1 MSLSTYAGWP
11 RRADQLKNRRS
22 FSFRK
27 HRNGNSADG
36 LRILYG
42 VQGTG
47 NGHISRARMLLA
59 ALKKHPAFAQV
70 DVLLSGHSADAD
82 VGHPIRYRCSGM
94 GFSFGKTGGI
104 DFRDSFSKARPGRFM
119 MDVSQIPVREY
130 DLVISD
136 FEPVSAWA
144 ARLGGVPSLGISHQA
159 AFLSPLVPRPAVR
172 SFWGE
177 RVMRHYA
184 PTNQAIGFH
193 YETYDKS
200 ILTPVVREEV
210 RRLNCTNGRHITVY
224 LPSYDSARLL
234 PHFLRLN
241 REVHL
246 FCKHT
251 QKAYDT
257 DKIRVRPVS
266 HDAYIES
273 LSGCAAL
280 MCGAGFQATS
290 EALHLGK
297 RLFCI
302 PMRHQYEQA
311 CNAAALLRMGVPIAN
326 TVDEFVMMQL
336 HNLLQQP
343 APAPRNYPDVITGIP
358 NKILEMSGLTNSFF
372 E

>member
-1 MSLSTYAGWP
+1 MASAKFPDQKTLSKT
-11 RRADQLKNRRS
+11 RRKGPQFRFRRPSANRT
-22 FSFRK
+22 
-27 HRNGNSADG
+27 GGG
-36 LRILYG
+36 LRVLYG

-59 ALKKHPAFAQV
+59 ALREHPGFSHV
-70 DVLLSGHSADAD
+70 DVLLSGHSSDAD
-82 VGHPIRYRCSGM
+82 VQHPVRYRCSGL
-94 GFSFGKTGGI
+94 GFTFGKNGGI
-104 DFRDSFSKARPGRFM
+104 DFQDSFLKARPAQFM
-119 MDVSQIPVREY
+119 KDVNRIPVRDY

-144 ARLGGVPSLGISHQA
+144 ARLSGVASVGISHQA
-159 AFLSPLVPRPAVR
+159 SFSSVNVPRPPVR

-184 PTNQAIGFH
+184 PCRQAIGFH
-193 YETYDKS
+193 YKAYDKH
-200 ILTPVVREEV
+200 ILTPVIRRDI
-210 RRLNCTNGRHITVY
+210 RRLRPENGRHITVY
-224 LPSYDSARLL
+224 LPSYDAGRLL

-251 QKAYDT
+251 RQAYDS

-266 HDAYIES
+266 HEAYLQS

-280 MCGAGFQATS
+280 VCGAGFQATS

-297 RLFCI
+297 RLFSI

-311 CNAAALLRMGVPIAN
+311 CNAAALMQMGVPIAN

-336 HNLLQQP
+336 HTLLQQP
-343 APAPRNYPDVITGIP
+343 APQPRNYPDVITELP
-358 NKILEMSGLTNSFF
+358 DKILALAGVSRFPS
-372 E
+372 

>member
-1 MSLSTYAGWP
+1 ASSSTASYRKNAKASKA
-11 RRADQLKNRRS
+11 RR
-22 FSFRK
+22 FIFRLPE
-27 HRNGNSADG
+27 GPSSEAG

-42 VQGTG
+42 VQATG
-47 NGHISRARMLLA
+47 NGHISRARMLLS
-59 ALKKHPAFAQV
+59 ALKNHPDIAQL
-70 DVLLSGHSADAD
+70 DVLLSGHSADASLD
-82 VGHPIRYRCSGM
+82 YPVRYRCSGI

-104 DFRDSFSKARPGRFM
+104 DFRDSFSKAKPARFM
-119 MDVSQIPVREY
+119 MDVKQVPAKEY
-130 DLVISD
+130 DLVLSD

-144 ARLGGVPSLGISHQA
+144 GRLSGVKTLGISHQA
-159 AFLSPLVPRPAVR
+159 AFFSPLVPRPAVR

-184 PTNQAIGFH
+184 PADHAIGFH
-193 YETYDKS
+193 YKSYDS
-200 ILTPVVREEV
+200 NVLTPLIRDEV
-210 RRLNCTNGRHITVY
+210 RQLVCTRGRHITVY
-224 LPSYDSARLL
+224 LPSYDSARLI

-251 QKAYDT
+251 EKAFDT

-266 HDAYIES
+266 HEAYLES
-273 LSGCAAL
+273 LAGCAAL
-280 MCGAGFQATS
+280 VCGAGFQATS

-311 CNAAALLRMGVPIAN
+311 CNAAALLQMGVPVAN

-336 HNLLQQP
+336 HTLLQHP
-343 APAPRNYPDVITGIP
+343 APEPMNYPDIITRLP
-358 NKILEMSGLTNSFF
+358 EKIVQIARRSEKQLL
-372 E
+372 

>member
-1 MSLSTYAGWP
+1 MSLIVEQS
-11 RRADQLKNRRS
+11 RRADRTERPGRRRLNV
-22 FSFRK
+22 RK
-27 HRNGNSADG
+27 SRKIRAKDG
-36 LRILYG
+36 LKVLYG

-59 ALKKHPAFAQV
+59 ELDKHPAFGQI

-82 VGHPIRYRCSGM
+82 LGYPIRYRCSGM

-104 DFRDSFSKARPGRFM
+104 DFRDSFQKARPGRFM
-119 MDVSQIPVREY
+119 MDVKQIPVRQY

-144 ARLGGVPSLGISHQA
+144 ARLGGVHSIGISHQA
-159 AFLSPLVPRPAVR
+159 AFLSPRAPRPAAQ

-184 PTNQAIGFH
+184 PVNRAIGFH
-193 YETYDKS
+193 YEPYDTNM
-200 ILTPVVREEV
+200 LTPLIRDEV
-210 RRLNCTNGRHITVY
+210 RQLHCTSDRHLTVY
-224 LPSYDSARLL
+224 LPSYDSARLI

-241 REVHL
+241 KEVHL

-251 QKAYDT
+251 EKAYDT
-257 DKIRVRPVS
+257 DKIKVRPVS
-266 HDAYIES
+266 NEAWLES
-273 LSGCAAL
+273 LAGCAAL
-280 MCGAGFQATS
+280 VCGAGFQATS

-311 CNAAALLRMGVPIAN
+311 CNAAALLQMGVPVAN
-326 TVDEFVMMQL
+326 TLDEFVMMEL
-336 HNLLQQP
+336 YHLLQQAPP
-343 APAPRNYPDVITGIP
+343 AARNYPDIIKTLP
-358 NKILEMSGLTNSFF
+358 DHILESVF
-372 E
+372 ESDS